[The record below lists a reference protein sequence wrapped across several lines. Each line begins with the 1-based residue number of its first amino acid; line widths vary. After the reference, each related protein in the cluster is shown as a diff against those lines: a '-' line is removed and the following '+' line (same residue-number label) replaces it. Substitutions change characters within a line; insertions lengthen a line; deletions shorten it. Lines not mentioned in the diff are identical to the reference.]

1 MYRSFRRTLAVIV
14 KEFKHIRLDPGF
26 LFLTVFAPAV
36 LLMLLSYLFS
46 FDVEQANLAV
56 LDNDRSP
63 QSAQY
68 IRALTADGKITLVAA
83 IENTDQAVA
92 LLRAGRADAAL
103 VIPPGFGRR
112 LAAHEEA
119 SVNLIADGS
128 DAGTAYQVISSIEQ
142 RTASYAASLSSTPRL
157 PFDVRIRVWFNENL
171 RSQHSMI
178 PGLMAVVLILPAM
191 AIALGITREKES
203 GTFES
208 LITTPIAGRE
218 YLLGKL
224 VVYLALGLVGMLF
237 ALALAVYWFR
247 IPFRGDLGLYVLLTA
262 DYLLAL
268 MGFCM
273 FVANF
278 ISSQRAV
285 SATILL
291 VLFIPSFFLT
301 GLLLPIDKSSLA
313 SEALALSLPMTHY
326 IVISRGVALK
336 GVGLADLL
344 PQALTLLAMGLLMV
358 NAAILFF
365 SKKLR

>member
-1 MYRSFRRTLAVIV
+1 MRQSFRRTLAVII

-46 FDVEQANLAV
+46 FDVDRANLAV
-56 LDNDRSP
+56 LDNDRTP

-68 IRALTADGKITLVAA
+68 LRALTADGKITLVATV
-83 IENTDQAVA
+83 ENTDEAVS
-92 LLRAGRADAAL
+92 LLRAGRADVVL
-103 VIPPGFGRR
+103 IIPPGFGRR

-119 SVNLIADGS
+119 SVNVVADGS
-128 DAGTAYQVISSIEQ
+128 DAGTALQVIHSLEQ
-142 RTASYAASLSSTPRL
+142 RTAAYAASLSGSPRA
-157 PFDVRIRVWFNENL
+157 PFDVRIRIWFNENL

-178 PGLMAVVLILPAM
+178 PGLMAIVLILPAM
-191 AIALGITREKES
+191 AIALGITREKEM

-208 LITTPIAGRE
+208 LITTPITGGE

-224 VVYLALGLVGMLF
+224 VVYLILGVVGMLL

-247 IPFRGDLGLYVLLTA
+247 VPFRGDLGLYVLLTA

-273 FVANF
+273 LVANF
-278 ISSQRAV
+278 TSSQRAV
-285 SATILL
+285 PAIILL
-291 VLFIPSFFLT
+291 VLFIPGFFLT
-301 GLLLPIDKSSLA
+301 GLLLPIDKSSFA
-313 SEALALSLPMTHY
+313 SEALALSLPITHY

-336 GVGLADLL
+336 GVGLADLW
-344 PQALTLLAMGLLMV
+344 PQALTLLGMGVLMV
-358 NAAILFF
+358 SATILLF